1 MTHFKYLANEVSIV
15 VILSLGKLVYKIV
28 RFKVNQ
34 GKTKMARKKEIG
46 RNKILSIA
54 YKMVVKDG
62 IESLTARNIAK
73 AGHFSTQPLYL
84 EFNSMEDLRKE
95 VLRKIADNLK
105 NNILQKSY
113 TGKPL
118 IDMDLSYIDFAKEEE
133 NLFRAM
139 FVDGKFGSKI
149 IADTLIDFGIEK
161 FKEQYPDSNYST
173 DKIRSV
179 VIANWITTS
188 GIASLIVNKIATFTQ
203 TQIINVLTAQINDA
217 ILNDWL
223 SKTSKISL
231 FDTNEDKDKDKK

>member
-1 MTHFKYLANEVSIV
+1 
-15 VILSLGKLVYKIV
+15 
-28 RFKVNQ
+28 
-34 GKTKMARKKEIG
+34 MARKKEIG

-105 NNILQKSY
+105 NNILQKRY
-113 TGKPL
+113 TDKPL
-118 IDMDLSYIDFAKEEE
+118 IDMDLSYIDFAKEQE

-149 IADTLIDFGIEK
+149 IADTLIDFGVEK
-161 FKEQYPDSNYST
+161 FREQYPKTKYPE
-173 DKIRSV
+173 DKIRSII
-179 VIANWITTS
+179 IANWITTS
-188 GIASLIVNKIATFTQ
+188 GIASLLVNKIATFTQ

-223 SKTSKISL
+223 SKTNKVSL
-231 FDTNEDKDKDKK
+231 FKTGEAESKSKSKK

>member
-1 MTHFKYLANEVSIV
+1 
-15 VILSLGKLVYKIV
+15 
-28 RFKVNQ
+28 
-34 GKTKMARKKEIG
+34 MARKKEIG
-46 RNKILSIA
+46 KNKILSIA

-62 IESLTARNIAK
+62 IGSLTARNIAK

-149 IADTLIDFGIEK
+149 IADTLINFGIEK
-161 FKEQYPDSNYST
+161 FREQYPDSNYSE

-188 GIASLIVNKIATFTQ
+188 GIASLIVNKIATFSQ

-223 SKTSKISL
+223 SKTNKISL
-231 FDTNEDKDKDKK
+231 FDTNEVKSKK

>member
-1 MTHFKYLANEVSIV
+1 
-15 VILSLGKLVYKIV
+15 
-28 RFKVNQ
+28 
-34 GKTKMARKKEIG
+34 MARKKEIG

-118 IDMDLSYIDFAKEEE
+118 IDMDLSYIDFAREQE

>member
-1 MTHFKYLANEVSIV
+1 
-15 VILSLGKLVYKIV
+15 
-28 RFKVNQ
+28 
-34 GKTKMARKKEIG
+34 MARKKEIG

-231 FDTNEDKDKDKK
+231 FDTNEDKDKDKKQTLMLYWQGNYWL

>member
-1 MTHFKYLANEVSIV
+1 
-15 VILSLGKLVYKIV
+15 
-28 RFKVNQ
+28 
-34 GKTKMARKKEIG
+34 MARKKEIG

-161 FKEQYPDSNYST
+161 FREQYPDSNYSE

-188 GIASLIVNKIATFTQ
+188 GIASLLVNKIATFSQ

-223 SKTSKISL
+223 SKTNNVSL
-231 FDTNEDKDKDKK
+231 FDTNEGKNKK

>member
-1 MTHFKYLANEVSIV
+1 
-15 VILSLGKLVYKIV
+15 
-28 RFKVNQ
+28 
-34 GKTKMARKKEIG
+34 MARKKEIG

>member
-1 MTHFKYLANEVSIV
+1 
-15 VILSLGKLVYKIV
+15 
-28 RFKVNQ
+28 
-34 GKTKMARKKEIG
+34 MARKKEIG

-118 IDMDLSYIDFAKEEE
+118 IDMDLSYIDFAKEQE

-161 FKEQYPDSNYST
+161 FREQYPDSNYSE

-188 GIASLIVNKIATFTQ
+188 GIASLIVNKIATFSQ

-223 SKTSKISL
+223 SKTNNVSL
-231 FDTNEDKDKDKK
+231 FDTNEGKNKK

>member
-1 MTHFKYLANEVSIV
+1 
-15 VILSLGKLVYKIV
+15 
-28 RFKVNQ
+28 
-34 GKTKMARKKEIG
+34 MARKKEIG

-118 IDMDLSYIDFAKEEE
+118 IDMDLSYIDFAKEQE

-188 GIASLIVNKIATFTQ
+188 GIASLIVNKIATFSQ

-223 SKTSKISL
+223 SKTSKVSL
-231 FDTNEDKDKDKK
+231 FDTNEDKDKK

>member
-1 MTHFKYLANEVSIV
+1 
-15 VILSLGKLVYKIV
+15 
-28 RFKVNQ
+28 
-34 GKTKMARKKEIG
+34 MARKKEIG

-118 IDMDLSYIDFAKEEE
+118 IDMDLSYIDFAKEQE

-161 FKEQYPDSNYST
+161 FKEQYPDSNYSE
-173 DKIRSV
+173 DRIRSV

-188 GIASLIVNKIATFTQ
+188 GIASLIVNKIASFSQ

-223 SKTSKISL
+223 SKTSKVSL
-231 FDTNEDKDKDKK
+231 FDTNEDKDKDKDKK

>member
-1 MTHFKYLANEVSIV
+1 
-15 VILSLGKLVYKIV
+15 
-28 RFKVNQ
+28 
-34 GKTKMARKKEIG
+34 MARKKEIG

-95 VLRKIADNLK
+95 VLRKIANNLK

>member
-1 MTHFKYLANEVSIV
+1 
-15 VILSLGKLVYKIV
+15 
-28 RFKVNQ
+28 
-34 GKTKMARKKEIG
+34 MARKKEIG

-118 IDMDLSYIDFAKEEE
+118 IDMDLSYIDFAKEQE

-149 IADTLIDFGIEK
+149 IADTLINFGIEK
-161 FKEQYPDSNYST
+161 FREQYPDSNYSE

-188 GIASLIVNKIATFTQ
+188 GIASLLVNKIATFSQ

-223 SKTSKISL
+223 SKTSKVSL
-231 FDTNEDKDKDKK
+231 FDTNEDKDKK

>member
-1 MTHFKYLANEVSIV
+1 
-15 VILSLGKLVYKIV
+15 
-28 RFKVNQ
+28 
-34 GKTKMARKKEIG
+34 MARKKEIG

-118 IDMDLSYIDFAKEEE
+118 IDMDLSYIDFAKEQE

-161 FKEQYPDSNYST
+161 FKEQYPDSNYSE
-173 DKIRSV
+173 DRIRSV

-188 GIASLIVNKIATFTQ
+188 GIASLIVNKIASFSQ

-223 SKTSKISL
+223 SKTSKVSL
-231 FDTNEDKDKDKK
+231 FDTNEDKEKDKK